1 MPAPLTYATV
11 FAYLLDLGVRFSLIG
26 RSELTY
32 SGEAVAA
39 QGYPLLLVEGD
50 AGGSEIFDANRPTGV
65 ESFTVAVQVLTQ
77 QADPKPADLE
87 ALLATTNAW
96 ADSLTEQ
103 LRHER
108 PQQLLGVN
116 KLALPGQAGS
126 DLACGWRLELTIKLV
141 KGIDRTTNRALFAPE
156 TI

>member
-1 MPAPLTYATV
+1 MSAPLTYANV

-39 QGYPLLLVEGD
+39 DGYPLLLVEGD
-50 AGGSEIFDANRPTGV
+50 APGSEVFDASRPTGV

-77 QADPKPADLE
+77 QPDPKPADLQV
-87 ALLATTNAW
+87 LLVATNAW

-103 LRHER
+103 LRTER
-108 PQQLLGVN
+108 PQQLLSIN
-116 KLALPGQAGS
+116 KLPLPGQAGT
-126 DLACGWRLELTIKLV
+126 DLACGWRLELTLKIV
-141 KGIDRTTNRALFAPE
+141 KDINRTTNRALFAPE
-156 TI
+156 V